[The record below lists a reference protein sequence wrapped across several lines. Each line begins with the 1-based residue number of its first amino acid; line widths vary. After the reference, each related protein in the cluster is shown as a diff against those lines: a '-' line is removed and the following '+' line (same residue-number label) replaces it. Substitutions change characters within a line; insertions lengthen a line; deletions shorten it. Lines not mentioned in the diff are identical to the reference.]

1 MVTAP
6 LGKLYDGIA
15 ERSRRLHVGL
25 LGDQV
30 QSSTGVAFL
39 RCEMQRSEPVG
50 VTGIQGDAELDELLG
65 EDRVPALGAQVQGA
79 VASRVHFVEVPAEAS
94 GEAKEVEAARK
105 AAAEEQA
112 LAMAAEQELKH
123 LVLSEISV
131 IAAEAY
137 ADAQAAAA
145 EEAESIAGLGDK
157 CAGASTPTAAAFRE
171 AAHMLAQALK
181 RAGSQQYE

>member
-15 ERSRRLHVGL
+15 ERSRRLNVGL

-65 EDRVPALGAQVQGA
+65 EDRVPAL
-79 VASRVHFVEVPAEAS
+79 S
-94 GEAKEVEAARK
+94 AARPSS
-105 AAAEEQA
+105 
-112 LAMAAEQELKH
+112 H
-123 LVLSEISV
+123 SPLSLFFTLSV
-131 IAAEAY
+131 GNVRSGHPIILHIPVATP
-137 ADAQAAAA
+137 
-145 EEAESIAGLGDK
+145 SNLG
-157 CAGASTPTAAAFRE
+157 
-171 AAHMLAQALK
+171 
-181 RAGSQQYE
+181 